1 VLGKIDIVTRLNL
14 MHHWPVFDNCKSR
27 TWCN

>member
-1 VLGKIDIVTRLNL
+1 